1 MQSGVTK
8 LGASEVLTLRK
19 KEGGDGKCFSHSE
32 GRGTKRFRGSIN
44 TDARSFNHTGGGHK
58 RFHPLKGVERK
69 RFYPVLRKG
78 GNKFWIQNFFIL
90 AGFQRQLATIIL
102 HSFKHFGFRD
112 ISR

>member
-44 TDARSFNHTGGGHK
+44 TDARSLNHTGGGHK

-69 RFYPVLRKG
+69 RFYPVLDP
-78 GNKFWIQNFFIL
+78 NF
-90 AGFQRQLATIIL
+90 FQRQLATIIF
-102 HSFKHFGFRD
+102 HSFNHFGFRD